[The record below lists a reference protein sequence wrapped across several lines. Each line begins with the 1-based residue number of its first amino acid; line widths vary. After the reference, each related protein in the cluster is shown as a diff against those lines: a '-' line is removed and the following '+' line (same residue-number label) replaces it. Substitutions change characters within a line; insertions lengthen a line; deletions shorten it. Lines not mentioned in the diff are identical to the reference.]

1 MPVDGVNSLANLQQL
16 QPLQPMRPL
25 ETQPAASHDNT
36 VAGGF
41 SSVLN
46 HLLAESRQSND
57 AATKAIEDLATGKAQ
72 DLHTVTVAVAQADVS
87 FRMILELRNRL
98 SDALQEI
105 TRMQV

>member
-1 MPVDGVNSLANLQQL
+1 MALDSVGSIAPLSRLTPLSAPHPSELNE
-16 QPLQPMRPL
+16 QP
-25 ETQPAASHDNT
+25 

-41 SSVLN
+41 ASVLS
-46 HLLAESRQSND
+46 HLLAESQQANA
-57 AATKAIEDLATGKAQ
+57 AATSAIEDLATGKAQ
-72 DLHTVTVAVAQADVS
+72 DLHSVTLAVAQADVS